1 MISKGVL
8 LVDDEAKALKYFA
21 RAFGDR
27 FPVFSAT
34 SAAEALQVLTERGD
48 EIGVVVSD
56 QRMPESSGVE
66 LLRQVRD
73 RYPNTVRVLTTAY
86 SDQETLVGAINSGAV
101 YSFVSKPW
109 EPEELVR
116 VLGQALKRH
125 EDQLKDELVRESRL
139 EEWKTT
145 LREERAHEV
154 GHLALKLGHYVNN
167 ALSPVAIMLD
177 LMLERPGRREP
188 AYQPP
193 QLRRIRD
200 NLMRVSHTLM
210 ELNQLSQPVWQRDTT
225 MLDLGKLFRVA
236 MRESRALLE
245 AKSVTVEKSLP
256 RVLPK
261 VRGVH
266 EQIEKLFRFMISEE
280 AVSLPAGSRV
290 AVRFTVAETDGEPVG
305 VTVEFEDFVPLPPR
319 FSVEE
324 ILHPFNLRGP
334 DPKDL
339 GLFLCS
345 CYFIARNHGGSLKTR
360 VKGTGGVVYSLFLPT
375 EGKQNKPGR
384 AA

>member
-1 MISKGVL
+1 M
-8 LVDDEAKALKYFA
+8 VDDEAKALKYFA

-27 FPVFSAT
+27 FPVFSAA
-34 SAAEALQVLTERGD
+34 SAAEALEVLTERGD

-86 SDQETLVGAINSGAV
+86 TDQETLVGAINSGAV

-116 VLGQALKRH
+116 VLGQALQRH
-125 EDQLKDELVRESRL
+125 EDQLMDELVRESRL
-139 EEWKTT
+139 ETWEAN

-154 GHLALKLGHYVNN
+154 GDLALKLGHYVNN
-167 ALSPVAIMLD
+167 ALSPIAIMLE
-177 LMLERPGRREP
+177 LMLERPSHRSP
-188 AYQPP
+188 AYPP
-193 QLRRIRD
+193 PELRRIRD

-210 ELNQLSQPVWQRDTT
+210 ELNQLSQPVRKRDTM

-236 MRESRALLE
+236 LRESRALLE
-245 AKSVTVEKSLP
+245 AKSLTVEKILP
-256 RVLPK
+256 ETLPQ
-261 VRGVH
+261 VRGVR
-266 EQIEKLFRFMISEE
+266 EQIEKLLRFMISEE

-290 AVRFTVAETDGEPVG
+290 EVRFTVTETGGKPVG
-305 VTVEFEDFVPLPPR
+305 VKVEFEDSVPLPPQ
-319 FSVEE
+319 FSVEK

-334 DPKDL
+334 NPKDL
-339 GLFLCS
+339 GLFLSS

-360 VKGTGGVVYSLFLPT
+360 VKETGGVVYSLFLPT
-375 EGKQNKPGR
+375 DGNQNEPGR
-384 AA
+384 GA